1 MLAHDPPTPG
11 AGSLPAISGPQRV
24 ERLADTPVIRI
35 FIASPSDVRPERLK
49 AEQIIARLDREFG
62 YHFRVEAVL
71 YEREPLVAIHHVQDA
86 HNIPAPR
93 TTDIVVVLLWTR
105 LGIPLPPDQF
115 RGAISGRPV
124 TGTEWEFED
133 ALAGARE
140 RGVPDLMVYRKRARP
155 TAELHDRKAL
165 EERLA
170 QLDLVDDFIARWF
183 RSADGTPTNVA
194 SRSFETAAEFE
205 EQLYNHLHELLERRA
220 GGRNEGMAIRWH
232 QAPFRGLLSFEHEH
246 APVFFGRTRAR
257 NELRELLAEQE
268 ARGRA
273 FVLVLG
279 ASGSGKSSL
288 VKAGLLADLKLP
300 GMIARVGLC
309 RHALMRP
316 SDRPRELFARL
327 STALLEECAL
337 PELAELRYTA
347 ERLEAL
353 LRKAPETVTVPIEQ
367 GLAEAGK
374 KADLAEMAEARL
386 AIVIDQF
393 EELFTIEGLSEEE
406 RDGFVAALEAMSRS
420 GIVWV
425 IAMMRSD
432 FYDRLETIPAL
443 AELATDEACY
453 RLLPPDDSELGQ
465 IIRQPAREAG
475 LRFGFDARLGISLD
489 EVIRQAAARDRGA
502 LPLLSFLLDQLWQR
516 HSPPTKSWGGSR
528 APSAAAPRRFS
539 PRNPRTCRRRCRN
552 CCRRW

>member
-1 MLAHDPPTPG
+1 MPDA
-11 AGSLPAISGPQRV
+11 RKF
-24 ERLADTPVIRI
+24 RI
-35 FIASPSDVRPERLK
+35 FISSPSDVRPERLK
-49 AEQIIARLDREFG
+49 AEQIVARLDREFA
-62 YHFRVEAVL
+62 YHFRVEAML
-71 YEREPLVAIHHVQDA
+71 WEREPLVAAHHFQDPQ
-86 HNIPAPR
+86 NIPRPR
-93 TTDIVVVLLWTR
+93 GMDIVVVLLWTR

-257 NELRELLAEQE
+257 NELRELLAQQE

-273 FVLVLG
+273 LVLVLG

-309 RHALMRP
+309 RHALVRP
-316 SDRPRELFARL
+316 SDRPRELL
-327 STALLEECAL
+327 
-337 PELAELRYTA
+337 
-347 ERLEAL
+347 
-353 LRKAPETVTVPIEQ
+353 
-367 GLAEAGK
+367 
-374 KADLAEMAEARL
+374 ARL
-386 AIVIDQF
+386 A
-393 EELFTIEGLSEEE
+393 
-406 RDGFVAALEAMSRS
+406 AAL
-420 GIVWV
+420 
-425 IAMMRSD
+425 
-432 FYDRLETIPAL
+432 
-443 AELATDEACY
+443 
-453 RLLPPDDSELGQ
+453 
-465 IIRQPAREAG
+465 
-475 LRFGFDARLGISLD
+475 LD
-489 EVIRQAAARDRGA
+489 E
-502 LPLLSFLLDQLWQR
+502 
-516 HSPPTKSWGGSR
+516 T
-528 APSAAAPRRFS
+528 
-539 PRNPRTCRRRCRN
+539 
-552 CCRRW
+552 